1 MLRFLN
7 ELENLKVSLKLQKG
21 QFLIKFIFRLVS
33 FSNEFVYLLPTM
45 LKFFND
51 VEILEVSFK
60 SQEGQLPNKSLSMYF
75 LTKSDFAA
83 HNTLIED
90 Q

>member
-1 MLRFLN
+1 MLR
-7 ELENLKVSLKLQKG
+7 
-21 QFLIKFIFRLVS
+21 
-33 FSNEFVYLLPTM
+33 
-45 LKFFND
+45 FFND
-51 VEILEVSFK
+51 VEILEVSLK
-60 SQEGQLPNKSLSMYF
+60 LQDGQFPNKSLSMYF